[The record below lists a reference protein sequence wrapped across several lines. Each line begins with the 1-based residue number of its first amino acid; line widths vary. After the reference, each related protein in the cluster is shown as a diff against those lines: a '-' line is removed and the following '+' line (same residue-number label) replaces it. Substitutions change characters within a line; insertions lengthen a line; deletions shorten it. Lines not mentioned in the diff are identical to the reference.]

1 MIARLFEIGYGPP
14 DGPPRPADLFHPPRW
29 QDESFDAVQLAD
41 PDVSSLAADPDTD
54 GIPNVLEYAFG
65 TGPLGMPVF
74 ALVNEGGILYQTLT
88 YPRRRGGSRV
98 LPEIYQPWFSD
109 NLDGSWSFRA
119 TR

>member
-1 MIARLFEIGYGPP
+1 M
-14 DGPPRPADLFHPPRW
+14 
-29 QDESFDAVQLAD
+29 DAVQLAD

-54 GIPNVLEYAFG
+54 DIPNVLEYAFG

-74 ALVNEGGILYQTLT
+74 ALVNEGGTLYQTLT